1 MFAVRGVISAVRLNT
16 PTAGTRAFSAS
27 SVRLSAPIRLRSIK
41 ARSASAMAAVAE
53 PVGEFIDAFNS
64 DYARIHKAYEDNFW
78 ATKMNLKGNS
88 TDALTESFNALEAFL
103 GDRDTLDKVRGYL
116 AGADATDAQVVVL
129 KHIEKTLGCYIVES
143 AEAKKVRREGER
155 QKGLFSRGVDRGISR
170 RRFAL
175 PHSPP
180 VQFARARSLR

>member
-103 GDRDTLDKVRGYL
+103 GDRDTLDTVSYTHL
-116 AGADATDAQVVVL
+116 
-129 KHIEKTLGCYIVES
+129 TLPTILLV
-143 AEAKKVRREGER
+143 
-155 QKGLFSRGVDRGISR
+155 
-170 RRFAL
+170 
-175 PHSPP
+175 
-180 VQFARARSLR
+180 